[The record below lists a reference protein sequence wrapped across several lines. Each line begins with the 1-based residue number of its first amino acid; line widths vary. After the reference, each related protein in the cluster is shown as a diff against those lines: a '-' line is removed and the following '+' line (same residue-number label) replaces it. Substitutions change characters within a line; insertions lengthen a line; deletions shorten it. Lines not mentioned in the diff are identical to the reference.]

1 MYLDANNLYGWTI
14 SQKFPVGG
22 FKWKK
27 NIHKF
32 DKDFI
37 KKL

>member
-1 MYLDANNLYGWTI
+1 MYLDANNLNGWTI

-27 NIHKF
+27 T
-32 DKDFI
+32 FI
-37 KKL
+37 NLIKTS